1 MTCIFCDIIKN
12 KPAETTILYETDEL
26 IAIADRYPQAPVHQL
41 IIPKKHITTLNDLT
55 EADIPLIGTL
65 INTATFLAEKAGIA
79 QTGYRTLFNCNQD
92 GGQAVF
98 HIHLHLLGGRSLLW
112 PPG

>member
-1 MTCIFCDIIKN
+1 MPCIFCDIIQNTPTK
-12 KPAETTILYETDEL
+12 AIRYETDEL
-26 IAIADRYPQAPVHQL
+26 IALDDLYPQAPIHQL
-41 IIPKKHITTLNDLT
+41 IIPKKHITTLNHITETDL
-55 EADIPLIGTL
+55 PLIGRM
-65 INTATFLAEKAGIA
+65 IKTATLLAEKAGIA

-98 HIHLHLLGGRSLLW
+98 HLHLHLLGGRSLLW